1 MVCHISQDSLLW
13 SDFLFTDA
21 ILLGV
26 HKMPC
31 LSVVIQTNFRRLGK
45 SLELFRAGHFVV
57 GVSAL

>member
-1 MVCHISQDSLLW
+1 M
-13 SDFLFTDA
+13 FTDA